1 MNTEN
6 TIIGIDLGT
15 TYSCVGVW
23 KNGKVEII
31 ANDQGDRTTPSWV
44 AFTDTER
51 VVGMGAKS
59 QSGANPQNT
68 VFDSKRLLGRTF
80 DDPAIQADLK
90 HWPFKVKQGQNNK
103 PVICVQYKGED
114 KEFSPEEI
122 SAMVL
127 TKMKEIAESY
137 LGFPV
142 KKAVVT
148 VPAYFSDAQRRATKD
163 AGTISGLTVE
173 RIINEPTAA
182 AIAYG
187 LDKVDD
193 GKERNVLI
201 FDYGGG
207 TLDCSILSLD
217 GGLFEV
223 KSTSGNTHLG
233 GQDLDNKI
241 VTWCFKEF
249 KNKYKDVNMEEMMK
263 SKRVLGRL
271 RSAAER
277 AKKTLSSSTSATI
290 EIDSLYEGRDF
301 NATLTRAKFEAMCID
316 DFRKCMEPVEQ
327 ALKDAKMA
335 KSDIT
340 DVVLIGGSSRIPKIR
355 EMLKDF
361 FNGKELRADINPD
374 EAVAY
379 GAAVQGAVLG
389 KVQDEKLDQLLL
401 VDVTP
406 LSLGIET
413 AGGVMTKII
422 PRNSTIPC
430 CKENVFSTYSDNQP
444 GVTVKVYE
452 GEREFTKYNN
462 LMGTF
467 ELTNIPP
474 MPRGIPKINVKFD
487 IDVNG
492 ILNVTATEESTGKS
506 NKITI
511 KNDKNR
517 FSADELAKMVS
528 EAQKFA
534 EEDKKNKERLDA
546 KNELE
551 NYVYN
556 VRNSCNGEEFKQ
568 KLGEE
573 THKQIIDVVNETIQ
587 WLEGGDYT
595 TEEYKERF
603 KSVESKIQPLMMKAY
618 QNAGPAPPND
628 SEHKHTKQ
636 DKSGPTVDDVD

>member
-1 MNTEN
+1 M
-6 TIIGIDLGT
+6 
-15 TYSCVGVW
+15 
-23 KNGKVEII
+23 
-31 ANDQGDRTTPSWV
+31 A
-44 AFTDTER
+44 
-51 VVGMGAKS
+51 AKS

-68 VFDSKRLLGRTF
+68 VYDSKRLIGRSF
-80 DDPAIQADLK
+80 DDPTIQNDMK
-90 HWPFKVKQGQNNK
+90 QWPFKVKRGSNDK
-103 PVICVQYKGED
+103 PVISVTYKGEPKD
-114 KEFSPEEI
+114 FTPEEV

-137 LGFPV
+137 LGYPV
-142 KKAVVT
+142 KRAVVT
-148 VPAYFSDAQRRATKD
+148 VPAYFNDAQRRATKD
-163 AGTISGLTVE
+163 AGMISGLTVE

-187 LDKVDD
+187 LDKVND
-193 GKERNVLI
+193 GQERNVLI

-207 TLDCSILSLD
+207 TLDVSVLTLD

-223 KSTSGNTHLG
+223 KSTAGNTHLG
-233 GQDLDNKI
+233 GQDLDSKI
-241 VTWCFKEF
+241 ITWCFKEF
-249 KNKYKDVNMEEMMK
+249 KNKNKNVNIDEMMK

-277 AKKTLSSSTSATI
+277 AKKTLSSSASATI
-290 EIDSLYEGRDF
+290 EIESLFEGTDF
-301 NATLTRAKFEAMCID
+301 TATLTRAKFEALCID
-316 DFRKCMEPVEQ
+316 DFNKCMDPVDR
-327 ALKDAKMA
+327 ALKDAKLA
-335 KSDIT
+335 KADIT
-340 DVVLIGGSSRIPKIR
+340 DVVLIGGSTRIPKVR
-355 EMLKDF
+355 DLLKDF
-361 FNGKELRADINPD
+361 FNGKELKADINPD

-422 PRNSTIPC
+422 PRNTTIPC
-430 CKENVFSTYSDNQP
+430 CKENTFSTYSDNQP
-444 GVTVKVYE
+444 GVTVKVFE
-452 GEREFTKYNN
+452 GEREFTKHNN

-467 ELTNIPP
+467 ELTNLPP
-474 MPRGIPKINVKFD
+474 MPRGIPKILVKFD

-492 ILNVTATEESTGKS
+492 ILNVTATEESTNKS

-517 FSADELAKMVS
+517 FTADELAKMV
-528 EAQKFA
+528 EDAQKFA
-534 EEDKKNKERLDA
+534 EEDKKNKARLNA
-546 KNELE
+546 RNELE

-556 VRNSCNGEEFKQ
+556 VRNSCNGEEFKA

-587 WLEGGDYT
+587 WLDEDEYT
-595 TEEYKERF
+595 TEEYKERQ
-603 KSVESKIQPLMMKAY
+603 KEVEAKIQPLMMKAY
-618 QNAGPAPPND
+618 QGAGEDGTGFKPPQ
-628 SEHKHTKQ
+628 Q
-636 DKSGPTVDDVD
+636 DKTGNTQPTVDEVD

>member
-1 MNTEN
+1 
-6 TIIGIDLGT
+6 
-15 TYSCVGVW
+15 VW

-44 AFTDTER
+44 TFTDTER
-51 VVGMGAKS
+51 VVGMAAKS

-68 VFDSKRLLGRTF
+68 VYDSKRLIGRQF
-80 DDPAIQADLK
+80 DDPTIQNDMK
-90 HWPFKVKQGQNNK
+90 QWPFKVKRGPNDK
-103 PVICVQYKGED
+103 PVISVTYKGEPKD
-114 KEFSPEEI
+114 FTPEEV

-142 KKAVVT
+142 KRAVVT
-148 VPAYFSDAQRRATKD
+148 VPAYFNDAQRRATKD
-163 AGTISGLTVE
+163 AGMISGLTVE

-187 LDKVDD
+187 LDKVND
-193 GKERNVLI
+193 GQERNVLI

-207 TLDCSILSLD
+207 TLDVSVLTLD

-223 KSTSGNTHLG
+223 KSTAGNTHLG
-233 GQDLDNKI
+233 GQDLDSKI
-241 VTWCFKEF
+241 ITWCFKEF
-249 KNKYKDVNMEEMMK
+249 KNKNKNVNMDEMMK

-277 AKKTLSSSTSATI
+277 AKKTLSSSASATI
-290 EIDSLYEGRDF
+290 EIESLFEGTDF
-301 NATLTRAKFEAMCID
+301 TATLTRAKFEALCID
-316 DFRKCMEPVEQ
+316 DFNKCMEPVDR
-327 ALKDAKMA
+327 ALKDAKLA
-335 KSDIT
+335 KADISDI
-340 DVVLIGGSSRIPKIR
+340 VLIGGSSRIPKVR
-355 EMLKDF
+355 DMLKDF
-361 FNGKELRADINPD
+361 FNGKELKADINPD

-422 PRNSTIPC
+422 PRNTTIPC
-430 CKENVFSTYSDNQP
+430 CKENTFSTYSDNQP
-444 GVTVKVYE
+444 GVTVKVFE
-452 GEREFTKYNN
+452 GEREFTKHNN

-467 ELTNIPP
+467 ELTNLPP
-474 MPRGIPKINVKFD
+474 MPRGIPKILVKFD

-492 ILNVTATEESTGKS
+492 ILNVTATEESTNKS

-517 FSADELAKMVS
+517 FTADELAKMVE

-534 EEDKKNKERLDA
+534 EEDKKNKARLDA
-546 KNELE
+546 RNKLE
-551 NYVYN
+551 NYVYD
-556 VRNSCNGEEFKQ
+556 VRNSCNGEEFKA

-587 WLEGGDYT
+587 WLDEDEDT
-595 TEEYKERF
+595 TEEYKERQ
-603 KSVESKIQPLMMKAY
+603 KEVEAKIQPLMMKAY
-618 QNAGPAPPND
+618 QGAGEDGTGFKPPQPGKDGN
-628 SEHKHTKQ
+628 TQ
-636 DKSGPTVDDVD
+636 PTVDEVD